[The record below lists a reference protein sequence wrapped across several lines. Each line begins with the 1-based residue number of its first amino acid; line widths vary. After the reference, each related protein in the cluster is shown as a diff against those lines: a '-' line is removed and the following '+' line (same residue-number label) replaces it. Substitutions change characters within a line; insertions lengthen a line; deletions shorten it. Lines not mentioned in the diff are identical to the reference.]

1 MRKEEEGSNNTDGK
15 VDGRVKYRAPVV
27 LINHLGM
34 DYGCSTVVLS
44 KSVGCVVN
52 WVISLGEV
60 GYTPHLGT
68 PCTLHFR
75 T

>member
-1 MRKEEEGSNNTDGK
+1 MRKEEEGYNNTDGK

-27 LINHLGM
+27 LIINHLRM
-34 DYGCSTVVLS
+34 YYGCSTVVLS

-60 GYTPHLGT
+60 RYTPPFGN
-68 PCTLHFR
+68 TLYFAF
-75 T
+75 